1 MSIVRGDGGPRR
13 VQFGCVPTDGSQKK
27 LPMTPPELAK
37 KWKPGLPGA
46 ASLQGSSLEELMH
59 AVRPLWRQLSR
70 H

>member
-1 MSIVRGDGGPRR
+1 M
-13 VQFGCVPTDGSQKK
+13 VPKKK